1 MSALTG
7 LALNTSYHKG
17 ACDIGGEFY
26 MPCME
31 RAIRYD
37 RAVGFFNS
45 TIYALAWSTLK
56 GFVERGGKMR
66 IICSPI
72 LSQDDAKALVDG
84 YSAKAETIVS
94 DRLRVEA
101 EHLLASPALREP
113 ARVLATL
120 VAVGVIDFKI
130 AFVGKDDSESRRR
143 LFHDKVGIFS
153 DGHDNTVVFK
163 GSMNE
168 TWSGL
173 ANDGNLESVDVFL
186 SWEGRREK
194 QRVDDEI
201 TYFEQLWENNYPT
214 VVVKP
219 FPQAAREVLLQA
231 ATPENW
237 KRLVDEITQQIESS
251 GRPDVA
257 LAAAPGRTPRP
268 HQIKALDGWKE
279 RGRRGIFEHATGS
292 GKTFT
297 ALCAIREALQL
308 GEVPLILVPSE
319 LLLIQWLKEIR
330 EALADIEPQLL
341 VCGGGHI
348 QWRSENLLTPWTRAK
363 QSAKP
368 RLVVS
373 TMQTAS
379 TDEFRAKLRQGD
391 HLFIVADE
399 VHRMGSAQNRKLFSL
414 ASGPRLGLSA
424 TPRRAGDPEGT
435 QAILDY
441 FQGIVPP
448 PFTLKDAIP
457 SALTPYFYYVHT
469 IRLTPEEQSKWVEIS
484 NRLSRFV
491 AQASKPGSPDANLS
505 ARIKHLLIERARI
518 VKAAANKT
526 KVAVEI
532 LVRQYEQGQRWI
544 VYCDSQTQLAGLHE
558 ELLQRGL
565 PASQYHSAMTAD
577 KEQTLRIFESNGGI
591 LVSIRCLDEG
601 VDIPSVSHALIL
613 ASSRNPRE
621 FIQRRGRVLRKS
633 HGKHIAYIHDVL
645 VLPAH
650 AAEDGV
656 GNSIIE
662 AELSRA
668 IEFGQWAEN
677 PASITDL
684 QRLALEFSLDVEK
697 LSEGGIEDDDE

>member
-7 LALNTSYHKG
+7 LALNTSYHKV
-17 ACDIGGEFY
+17 ACNIASEFY
-26 MPCME
+26 IPCMD

-45 TIYALAWSTLK
+45 TIYALAWSSLK

-72 LSQDDAKALVDG
+72 LSQDDATALADG
-84 YSAKAETIVS
+84 YSAKAEAIVA

-101 EHLLASPALREP
+101 EHLLANPSLKNP

-130 AFVGKDDSESRRR
+130 AFVGRDDCESRRR

-153 DGHDNTVVFK
+153 DGHDNVVVFK

-201 TYFEQLWENNYPT
+201 SYFRQLWESNYPT

-219 FPQAAREVLLQA
+219 FPQAAQEVLLKA
-231 ATPENW
+231 ATPDHW
-237 KRLVDEITQQIESS
+237 KRLVDEIAQQIEGADQADRIQTATPS
-251 GRPDVA
+251 
-257 LAAAPGRTPRP
+257 RTPRP
-268 HQIKALDGWKE
+268 HQKKALNRWKE
-279 RGRRGIFEHATGS
+279 SGRRGIFEHATGS

-297 ALCAIREALQL
+297 ALCAIREALQQ

-319 LLLIQWLKEIR
+319 LLLIQWRKEIR
-330 EALADIEPQLL
+330 DTFADIEPQLL
-341 VCGGGHI
+341 VCGGGYS
-348 QWRSENLLTPWTRAK
+348 QWRNEDLLAPWTRAK
-363 QSAKP
+363 PSAKP
-368 RLVVS
+368 RLVLS

-379 TDEFRAKLRQGD
+379 TEEFLAKLRQGD
-391 HLFIVADE
+391 HLFLIADE
-399 VHRMGSAQNRKLFSL
+399 VHRMGSTENRKLFSL
-414 ASGPRLGLSA
+414 ATGARLGLSA
-424 TPRRAGDPEGT
+424 TPCRAGDPEGT

-469 IRLTPEEQSKWVEIS
+469 IRLTPDEQSNWEEIS
-484 NRLSRFV
+484 KRLSRFI
-491 AQASKPGSPDANLS
+491 AQTIKPGSPDPSLS
-505 ARIKHLLIERARI
+505 ARVQQMLIDRARI

-526 KVAVEI
+526 KLATDI
-532 LVRQYEQGQRWI
+532 LSRHYELGQRWI
-544 VYCDSQTQLAGLHE
+544 VYCDSQTQMARVHH

-565 PASQYHSAMTAD
+565 PASQYHSAMTAN
-577 KEQTLRIFESNGGI
+577 KEQTLAIFESNGGI
-591 LVSIRCLDEG
+591 IVSIRCLDEG

-633 HGKHIAYIHDVL
+633 PGKYIAYIHDVL
-645 VLPAH
+645 VLPSDVADNG
-650 AAEDGV
+650 AA
-656 GNSIIE
+656 NSIIE
-662 AELSRA
+662 AELARA

-684 QRLALEFSLDVEK
+684 QRLALEFSLDLKK
-697 LSEGGIEDDDE
+697 LSEGGIEHDDE

>member
-7 LALNTSYHKG
+7 LVLNTSYHKG
-17 ACDIGGEFY
+17 VCDIGSDFY
-26 MPCME
+26 MPCMN
-31 RAIRYD
+31 RSIRYD

-45 TIYALAWSTLK
+45 TIYALAWSSLK
-56 GFVERGGKMR
+56 DFVERGGKMR

-72 LSQDDAKALVDG
+72 LSQDDAKALADG
-84 YSAKAETIVS
+84 YSAKAEAIVS
-94 DRLRVEA
+94 DRLRVEV
-101 EHLLASPALREP
+101 EHLLANPALKEP

-120 VAVGVIDFKI
+120 VAVGVVDFKI
-130 AFVGKDDSESRRR
+130 AFVGEGDNESRRR

-153 DGHDNTVVFK
+153 DGHDNAVVFK

-201 TYFEQLWENNYPT
+201 SYFKQLWENNYPT
-214 VVVKP
+214 VVIKP
-219 FPQAAREVLLQA
+219 FPAAAQDVLLKA
-231 ATPENW
+231 ATPQNW
-237 KRLVDEITQQIESS
+237 KRLVDEITQQIEQSVQ
-251 GRPDVA
+251 PNLEVA
-257 LAAAPGRTPRP
+257 TERGRTPRP
-268 HQIKALDGWKE
+268 HQRKALTAWRE

-297 ALCAIREALQL
+297 ALCAIREALQQR
-308 GEVPLILVPSE
+308 EVPLVLVPSE
-319 LLLIQWLKEIR
+319 LLLFQWLNEIR
-330 EALADIEPQLL
+330 ESFADIGPQML
-341 VCGGGHI
+341 VCGGGHS

-363 QSAKP
+363 QTTKP

-379 TDEFRAKLRQGD
+379 TDEFRAKLQQGD
-391 HLFIVADE
+391 HLFLVADE
-399 VHRMGSAQNRKLFSL
+399 VHRMGSTENRKLFSV

-435 QAILDY
+435 HAILDY

-469 IRLTPEEQSKWVEIS
+469 IRLTPDEQSKWVEIS

-491 AQASKPGSPDANLS
+491 AQASKPGSPDATLS
-505 ARIKHLLIERARI
+505 ARIKQLLIDRARI
-518 VKAAANKT
+518 VKAAADKT
-526 KVAVEI
+526 IVATDI
-532 LVRQYEQGQRWI
+532 LARHFEPGQRWI
-544 VYCDSQTQLAGLHE
+544 VYCDSQTQMARLHR

-565 PASQYHSAMTAD
+565 PASQYHSAMTAN
-577 KEQTLRIFESNGGI
+577 KEQTLRIFEANGGI

-633 HGKHIAYIHDVL
+633 PGKYIAYIHDVL
-645 VLPAH
+645 VLPSH
-650 AAEDGV
+650 AACDEA

-662 AELSRA
+662 GELARA
-668 IEFGQWAEN
+668 VEFGQWAEN

-697 LSEGGIEDDDE
+697 LSEGGIEDDEE

>member
-1 MSALTG
+1 MSVLTG

-17 ACDIGGEFY
+17 VCDIASEFY
-26 MPCME
+26 MPCMD

-45 TIYALAWSTLK
+45 TIYALAWSSLK

-72 LSQDDAKALVDG
+72 LSHDDAKALADG
-84 YSAKAETIVS
+84 YSAKAEAIVA

-101 EHLLASPALREP
+101 EHLLANPSLKDP

-153 DGHDNTVVFK
+153 DGHDNAVVFK

-201 TYFEQLWENNYPT
+201 RYFRQLWENNYPT

-219 FPQAAREVLLQA
+219 FPQAAQEVLLKA
-231 ATPENW
+231 ATPDNW
-237 KRLVDEITQQIESS
+237 KRLVDEITQQIEA
-251 GRPDVA
+251 GGQADAAQTVA
-257 LAAAPGRTPRP
+257 IGRTPRP
-268 HQIKALDGWKE
+268 HQKKALDSWKE
-279 RGRRGIFEHATGS
+279 CGRRGIFEHATGS

-297 ALCAIREALQL
+297 ALCAIREALQQ

-330 EALADIEPQLL
+330 ETLADIEPQLL
-341 VCGGGHI
+341 VCGGGHS
-348 QWRSENLLTPWTRAK
+348 QWRSEDLLAPWTRAK
-363 QSAKP
+363 PSAKP
-368 RLVVS
+368 RLILS

-379 TDEFRAKLRQGD
+379 TNEFRAKLRQGD
-391 HLFIVADE
+391 HLFLIADE
-399 VHRMGSAQNRKLFSL
+399 VHRMGSTENRKLFSL
-414 ASGPRLGLSA
+414 ATGPRLGLSA

-435 QAILDY
+435 QAILEY

-469 IRLTPEEQSKWVEIS
+469 IRLTPDEQSKWEEIS
-484 NRLSRFV
+484 KRLSRFV

-505 ARIKHLLIERARI
+505 TRIQQLLIERARI

-526 KVAVEI
+526 KVATDI
-532 LVRQYEQGQRWI
+532 LAGHYESGQRWI
-544 VYCDSQTQLAGLHE
+544 VYCDSQTQMAGLHQE
-558 ELLQRGL
+558 MLQRGL
-565 PASQYHSAMTAD
+565 PSSQYHSAMSAD
-577 KEQTLRIFESNGGI
+577 KEQTLAIFESNGGI

-633 HGKHIAYIHDVL
+633 PGKYIAYIHDVL
-645 VLPAH
+645 VLPSH
-650 AAEDGV
+650 AADDGA

-662 AELSRA
+662 AELARA